1 MVKLIL
7 EPHHFIFSFHGQVIR
22 QDKDHKDIPVVI
34 VFHIPAEYVALYMR
48 SIGHE
53 SLFFY
58 YVSFAA
64 FISLLVYVF
73 ALRGHWSVLDD
84 EA

>member
-1 MVKLIL
+1 
-7 EPHHFIFSFHGQVIR
+7 
-22 QDKDHKDIPVVI
+22 
-34 VFHIPAEYVALYMR
+34 MR

-73 ALRGHWSVLDD
+73 ALKGHRSVLDN

>member
-1 MVKLIL
+1 
-7 EPHHFIFSFHGQVIR
+7 
-22 QDKDHKDIPVVI
+22 
-34 VFHIPAEYVALYMR
+34 MR

-58 YVSFAA
+58 YVLFAA

-73 ALRGHWSVLDD
+73 ALKGCDCHRSALDD

>member
-1 MVKLIL
+1 
-7 EPHHFIFSFHGQVIR
+7 
-22 QDKDHKDIPVVI
+22 
-34 VFHIPAEYVALYMR
+34 MR

-58 YVSFAA
+58 YVSFAS

-73 ALRGHWSVLDD
+73 ALKGHRSALDD

>member
-7 EPHHFIFSFHGQVIR
+7 ELHHFIFSFHEQVIR
-22 QDKDHKDIPVVI
+22 QDTDHKDIPVVI

-73 ALRGHWSVLDD
+73 ALKGHRSVLDD